1 MMHPQTINYPA
12 NWLAQNY
19 GTMLVNPFEAEIF
32 TNGKEKFNYI
42 MPKGKQISFKYR
54 FIQR

>member
-1 MMHPQTINYPA
+1 MMHPKTINYPA